1 MWHSYIFSVPK
12 DRLNVIVLHSKQQHT
27 LARGTSPTES
37 YLLNFSKVKQI
48 ALGSQI
54 SFTVVSGFRI
64 DANLLLWS
72 NRSSQ
77 GQTAGNFG
85 VISSRTWLVIL
96 SFGLKPPSDIYTRW
110 HSQNVESR

>member
-1 MWHSYIFSVPK
+1 
-12 DRLNVIVLHSKQQHT
+12 
-27 LARGTSPTES
+27 
-37 YLLNFSKVKQI
+37 LLNFSKIKQI
-48 ALGSQI
+48 ALGLQI

-64 DANLLLWS
+64 GANLLLRS
-72 NRSSQ
+72 NRSPQ

-96 SFGLKPPSDIYTRW
+96 SFGLKLPSDICTRS